1 MFVLNLK
8 LLLPM
13 LLLLLLVHLGLADEH
28 TLLLLEPF
36 LLDVLIL
43 PLPREVQHRDC
54 VRYQVLL
61 DVEVEGRICR
71 ETGRLIHLQEPGFRF
86 GIDEDV
92 ETEDLEAHGVLQ
104 VVGFRAPL
112 EVRDVRLPGNQC
124 FHNDILD
131 VCPNLLG

>member
-43 PLPREVQHRDC
+43 PLPREVQHLNGIG
-54 VRYQVLL
+54 YQILL
-61 DVEVEGRICR
+61 DVEVKRCICS
-71 ETGRLIHLQEPGFRF
+71 ETGRLIHL
-86 GIDEDV
+86 
-92 ETEDLEAHGVLQ
+92 
-104 VVGFRAPL
+104 
-112 EVRDVRLPGNQC
+112 
-124 FHNDILD
+124 
-131 VCPNLLG
+131 